1 MLPFTL
7 LLCLLPSIVLAYRHN
22 EPQLPLQLDEHVNR
36 FNKSYFDE
44 SIVSFMKAREIPGLS
59 VALTYD
65 DRLIY
70 ASAFGYADQEND
82 LLVTTADRFRL
93 ASVSK
98 SITAIAIMHLA
109 ELGALNLTSRV
120 FGKGNVLGS
129 SYSGKTYNEWE
140 KQITIQ
146 HLLEHTSG
154 FVNDD
159 ICGKGCDPT
168 YLPETMGLDQWELVR
183 TILDKNT
190 PSHAPGTFASYSNFA
205 YFILGRV
212 VEAVASTRDYSTYVL
227 DEILKPL
234 NISSIQ
240 IASDNKA
247 EDDIT
252 YYDFEDANAPY
263 SFHVSRRDSVGAWTA
278 SPVDLVK
285 ILTSIDGLSGRQD
298 ILTPRSTKAMFSKS
312 TVTNSSFAKGW
323 TVKFDSSSTSSS
335 DLGLIEAS
343 KDGGYPG
350 TNAFW
355 NINFLNKTSYA
366 IVINREIERAPE
378 KGFNGG
384 FDMKIL
390 MDNLT
395 FPILE
400 WPGWD
405 LFDS

>member
-7 LLCLLPSIVLAYRHN
+7 LICLVPNFISAYRHDK
-22 EPQLPLQLDEHVNR
+22 PQIPLQLDEHVIR
-36 FNKSYFDE
+36 FNKSYFDD
-44 SIVSFMKAREIPGLS
+44 SIVSFMEAREIPGLS

-82 LLVTTADRFRL
+82 LLVTTHDRFRL

-120 FGKGNVLGS
+120 FGNGSILGS
-129 SYSGKTYNEWE
+129 SYSSKTYNDWE
-140 KQITIQ
+140 KQITVQ
-146 HLLEHTSG
+146 HLLEHSSG

-159 ICGKGCDPT
+159 MCGRGCDPT
-168 YLPETMGLDQWELVR
+168 YLQETMDLDQWELVR
-183 TILDKNT
+183 TLLDKNT

-212 VEAVASTRDYSTYVL
+212 IEAAASTNYSIYVL
-227 DEILKPL
+227 NEILKPL
-234 NISSIQ
+234 NITALQ
-240 IASDNKA
+240 IASDSKT
-247 EDDIT
+247 EDDVT
-252 YYDFEDANAPY
+252 YYDFEDENAPY

-285 ILTSIDGLSGRQD
+285 ILTSIDGLSGRSDFLAPQS
-298 ILTPRSTKAMFSKS
+298 RKAMFTKS
-312 TVTNSSFAKGW
+312 MVANSSYAKGW
-323 TVKFDSSSTSSS
+323 TVKFEPSYASLSS
-335 DLGLIEAS
+335 DYGLIEAS

-350 TNAFW
+350 TNAYW
-355 NINFLNKTSYA
+355 SNNFLNKTSYA
-366 IVINREIERAPE
+366 IVINREIERAPG

-384 FDMKIL
+384 FDLKNL

-395 FPILE
+395 LSITE
-400 WPGWD
+400 WPAWD
-405 LFDS
+405 LFDL